1 MTKTDTHQNSN
12 FGKRLFPTNEVVSI
26 DFMVD
31 LEKSVKGNIHILTMV
46 DNFSKFVKVY
56 ALKDRTAITAS
67 RFVYDY
73 CLVYG
78 IPEKIYSD
86 QDPAFEANLFIQ
98 LMKQLS
104 INKSRTT
111 SYNPK
116 ANGLCEK
123 SNGIVKGFLLKY
135 VNFFGGEWDKWLRE
149 LAYVFNSSV
158 HTSTSYTPYELFL
171 GRKVRIPTDI
181 LFSAALKNK
190 SETFSISEFKRKLSD
205 MYELA
210 NEAMNTRQ
218 VKALSYHDRKVY
230 VYLPRNNREKLSLKW
245 AGPVRIIKEK
255 HPSYLIE
262 YQKQGQTVTKWKT
275 REKLRRT
282 EQNQNDIW
290 VEQNN
295 TSIRDKES
303 SEESDEEKITI
314 PRCNNRYNLR
324 QDMRLPQR
332 YGNMYTHL
340 VDICHGQSDPEN

>member
-1 MTKTDTHQNSN
+1 
-12 FGKRLFPTNEVVSI
+12 
-26 DFMVD
+26 MVD
-31 LEKSVKGNIHILTMV
+31 LEKYVKGNIHILTMV
-46 DNFSKFVKVY
+46 DNFLKFIKVY
-56 ALKDRTAITAS
+56 VLKDRTAITTS
-67 RFVYDY
+67 HFIYDY

-98 LMKQLS
+98 LMKQLG

-158 HTSTSYTPYELFL
+158 HTSTGYTPYELFF

-190 SETFSISEFKRKLSD
+190 SEIFSISEFKRKLSD

-218 VKALSYHDRKVY
+218 VKALSYHDRKVCNDVIKENTEVY
-230 VYLPRNNREKLSLKW
+230 VYLPRNKRDKLSLKW

-262 YQKQGQTVTKWKT
+262 YQKQGQTVTKWTT

-290 VEQNN
+290 IEQNN

-324 QDMRLPQR
+324 QDIRLPQR
-332 YGNMYTHL
+332 YGNVYTHL
-340 VDICHGQSDPEN
+340 VDICHGQSGPEN